1 MSERTLDQEWVEL
14 ILEARNK
21 GMTKEDILL
30 FLTSYK
36 EQETIEQT
44 DPDANGVGNE
54 RFMLRVFS
62 IK

>member
-1 MSERTLDQEWVEL
+1 VSEQELDREWVAL

-36 EQETIEQT
+36 EQEAIE
-44 DPDANGVGNE
+44 
-54 RFMLRVFS
+54 
-62 IK
+62 